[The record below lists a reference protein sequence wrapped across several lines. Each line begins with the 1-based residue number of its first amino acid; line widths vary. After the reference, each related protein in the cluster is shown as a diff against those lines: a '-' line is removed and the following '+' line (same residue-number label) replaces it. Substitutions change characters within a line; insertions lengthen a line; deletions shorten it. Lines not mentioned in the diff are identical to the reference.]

1 MAELMIVDDDP
12 GIRFIVKKIL
22 TKEGYD
28 VSEAESGENALEKL
42 KVERPNLILLDIMM
56 PGIDGWETCRKIKDD
71 DELKSIP
78 VVILTVRSS
87 DSDKSKSFQESGAD
101 AHLTKPIIW
110 EKLLSTVK
118 WVLKNVPKE
127 AEVKG

>member
-1 MAELMIVDDDP
+1 MTEVMVVDDDP
-12 GIRFIVKKIL
+12 GIRFIVRKTL
-22 TKEGYD
+22 SKEGYE
-28 VSEAESGENALEKL
+28 VTEAKSGDECLEKL
-42 KVERPNLILLDIMM
+42 KVERPDIILLDIMM

-78 VVILTVRSS
+78 VVMLTVRGS

-118 WVLKNVPKE
+118 WVLKNVPKK